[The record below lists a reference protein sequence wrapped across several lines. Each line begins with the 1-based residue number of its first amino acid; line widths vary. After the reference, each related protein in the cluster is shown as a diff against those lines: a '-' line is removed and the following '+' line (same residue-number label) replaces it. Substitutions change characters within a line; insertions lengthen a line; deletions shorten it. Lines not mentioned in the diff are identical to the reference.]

1 MCLKWFPNVWEGS
14 AMFSNPTE
22 LFGRRVEMLTQRGAT
37 AWDKEG
43 ILMGCSPYLRV
54 K

>member
-1 MCLKWFPNVWEGS
+1 
-14 AMFSNPTE
+14 MFSNPTK
-22 LFGRRVEMLTQRGAT
+22 LSGRRVEMLAQRGPT

-43 ILMGCSPYLRV
+43 ILMGHSPYLRV